1 MGDENRYIFERQN
14 LKDKPI
20 GLILDKPT
28 VLLKRN
34 LIGDTSFTEEKLN
47 EGTNYARD
55 EGAY

>member
-20 GLILDKPT
+20 GLILDKPG

-34 LIGDTSFTEEKLN
+34 LLGDTSFAEEKLN